1 MTSTTRRTSRRRARG
16 TPVPLALPKVSTGI
30 RGFDDVTDGGLPRG
44 RPTLIAGGPGCG
56 KTLFGLEFV
65 MRGAVEFGEPGVF
78 VTFEEPPHDLALN
91 VRSLGYDLERL
102 VKNKRVAIEY
112 VRVERAEI
120 EETGE
125 YDLEALFI
133 RLDDAIRSVK
143 AKRVVLDTVE
153 ALFGGLSD
161 AGLLR
166 AELRRLF
173 GWLKERGMTALITGE
188 RGGTTI
194 TRHGLEEYV
203 SDCVIVLDHRVI
215 DQISTRRLRVVKYR
229 GSNHGTNEYPFL
241 IGRDGIAVLPV
252 TSLQLEHTASSEYV
266 SSGLDWLDGMLGGH
280 GFYIGSSVLLSGAAG
295 TGKTSLA
302 AHFLSAACERGE
314 RALCFVFEES
324 PSQFVR
330 NMRSIG
336 LNLDRA
342 IRKGL
347 LRIHAARPTLYG
359 LEAHLATMHREVDEF
374 EPSVVVVDPVSSFM
388 GGSAGEIHATLIRLI
403 DYLKT
408 QGITSVFS
416 HLVTNEVDAN
426 NTNSSVSSLMDTW
439 IQLRNT
445 PGSADARRLV
455 VVKAR
460 GMAHAAEE
468 RRFKITDSG
477 VRSN

>member
-203 SDCVIVLDHRVI
+203 SDCVIVL
-215 DQISTRRLRVVKYR
+215 T
-229 GSNHGTNEYPFL
+229 
-241 IGRDGIAVLPV
+241 IA
-252 TSLQLEHTASSEYV
+252 
-266 SSGLDWLDGMLGGH
+266 
-280 GFYIGSSVLLSGAAG
+280 
-295 TGKTSLA
+295 
-302 AHFLSAACERGE
+302 
-314 RALCFVFEES
+314 
-324 PSQFVR
+324 
-330 NMRSIG
+330 
-336 LNLDRA
+336 
-342 IRKGL
+342 
-347 LRIHAARPTLYG
+347 
-359 LEAHLATMHREVDEF
+359 
-374 EPSVVVVDPVSSFM
+374 
-388 GGSAGEIHATLIRLI
+388 
-403 DYLKT
+403 
-408 QGITSVFS
+408 
-416 HLVTNEVDAN
+416 
-426 NTNSSVSSLMDTW
+426 
-439 IQLRNT
+439 
-445 PGSADARRLV
+445 
-455 VVKAR
+455 
-460 GMAHAAEE
+460 
-468 RRFKITDSG
+468 
-477 VRSN
+477 